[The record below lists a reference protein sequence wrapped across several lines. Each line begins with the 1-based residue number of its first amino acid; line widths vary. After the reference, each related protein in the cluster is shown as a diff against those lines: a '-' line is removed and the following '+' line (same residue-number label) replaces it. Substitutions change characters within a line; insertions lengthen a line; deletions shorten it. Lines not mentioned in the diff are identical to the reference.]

1 MTAIRLSLLLL
12 VCGVLAGCAS
22 DKALIREMRPT
33 MTGTVRCQT
42 PLALPRN
49 AVLTVRLLDV
59 SRTDIPPAVL
69 SERSTS
75 NPGEAPIPF
84 KLYYPYGG
92 IPDEGR
98 YVIEARIEVEGRLR
112 YYSVESHLVTPQNA
126 AQSHEVWVEVAGE
139 P

>member
-1 MTAIRLSLLLL
+1 MTGIRFSLLLL
-12 VCGVLAGCAS
+12 LCGVLAGCAS

-33 MTGTVRCQT
+33 MNGTVRCQT
-42 PLALPRN
+42 PLNLPRN

-59 SRTDIPPAVL
+59 SRNDIAPAVL

-92 IPDEGR
+92 IPAAGR
-98 YVIEARIEVEGRLR
+98 YVIEARIEIEGRLR
-112 YYSVESHLVTPQNA
+112 YYSVESHVVTPQNA
-126 AQSHEVWVEVAGE
+126 AQPHEIWVEVASE